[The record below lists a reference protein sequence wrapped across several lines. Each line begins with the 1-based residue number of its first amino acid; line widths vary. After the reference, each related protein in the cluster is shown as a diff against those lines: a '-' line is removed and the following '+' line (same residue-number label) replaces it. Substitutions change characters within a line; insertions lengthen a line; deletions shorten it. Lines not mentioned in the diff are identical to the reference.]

1 MIELIAGILMISGA
15 CVVLV
20 GGLGLLRLPDFFCRL
35 HGAGVIDTLGIWL
48 VVAGLLCLA
57 DSWVSGF
64 KLVLLVVLTMML
76 SPVVSHALA
85 RAALDSSQQE
95 PGADRHA
102 GEERGAP

>member
-48 VVAGLLCLA
+48 VVAGLLCHA
-57 DSWVSGF
+57 DTWVSGF
-64 KLVLLVVLTMML
+64 KLVLLAVLTMLL

-85 RAALDSSQQE
+85 RAALDSSQRE
-95 PGADRHA
+95 PGAD
-102 GEERGAP
+102 GERGAP